1 MNNKRGTQMQETYR
15 AVEVSEPGVLR
26 VVERPL
32 PEPGPGQVRIRV
44 EACGI
49 CHTDAATV
57 TGTYPGLKLPRV
69 PGHEVVGR
77 IDAFGS
83 GVSRWKT
90 GQRVGI
96 GFFGGEDGT
105 CEPCRRGDIVNCQN
119 AVTPG
124 VTVDGG
130 YAEVMIAEARG
141 IASIPDELTSVDA
154 APLLC
159 AGITTYNALRN
170 AGLRG
175 GDLVAVQ
182 GIGGLGHLGI
192 QFARHM
198 GFRTVAIG
206 RGGEKAELAKK
217 LGAHVYV
224 DTAVEDAAAALQR
237 LGGARAVLATAPSG
251 DAMGPLVSGLGARG
265 KLIVV
270 GVPLEPMQLSAF
282 PLVFGGRSI
291 YGSLAGTAIETED
304 ALAFSVLENI
314 RPMIETV
321 PFERAAEAYDRMMK
335 GKARFRM
342 VRAVSFPERRR
353 YGLSFPALPSF
364 LRSPSNVSLSSFE
377 RTPAASSIAAA
388 CSRKVLVMSAR
399 PFAVS
404 STRRTRRSSVFL
416 RFTSAFFSSRST
428 ATLIDPGLSHTL
440 GPIVL
445 TGSVPLWSST
455 SSTRKSE
462 SPRPA
467 PLRFKLCDAL
477 SDKARNAFASTNQTC
492 TPDVSCIF
500 AASFPFPPA
509 SYH

>member
-1 MNNKRGTQMQETYR
+1 MTRDYWDEQLEVEQMQETYQ

-26 VVERPL
+26 VVERPMA
-32 PEPGPGQVRIRV
+32 EPGPGQVRIRV

-77 IDAFGS
+77 IDALGS

-141 IASIPDELTSVDA
+141 IASIPNELTSVNA

-206 RGGEKAELAKK
+206 RGGAKEKLAKD

-224 DTAVEDAAAALQR
+224 DTAVEDAAALQR

-251 DAMGPLVSGLGARG
+251 DAMGPLVSGLGTRG

-270 GVPLEPMQLSAF
+270 GVPPEPMQLSAF

-321 PFERAAEAYDRMMK
+321 PLEQAAEAYDRMMK

-342 VRAVSFPERRR
+342 VLVTKE
-353 YGLSFPALPSF
+353 G
-364 LRSPSNVSLSSFE
+364 
-377 RTPAASSIAAA
+377 AAQ
-388 CSRKVLVMSAR
+388 SA
-399 PFAVS
+399 PV
-404 STRRTRRSSVFL
+404 
-416 RFTSAFFSSRST
+416 
-428 ATLIDPGLSHTL
+428 
-440 GPIVL
+440 
-445 TGSVPLWSST
+445 
-455 SSTRKSE
+455 
-462 SPRPA
+462 
-467 PLRFKLCDAL
+467 
-477 SDKARNAFASTNQTC
+477 N
-492 TPDVSCIF
+492 
-500 AASFPFPPA
+500 
-509 SYH
+509 